1 MLDIRNNAYYNIA
14 RPSER
19 GTRMKYSELERI
31 LKKHG
36 CRPVKEGARHTHWLS
51 PITGNIF
58 PVGRHKSEDV
68 KNGTLEKIL
77 KQAGIKLK

>member
-1 MLDIRNNAYYNIA
+1 MLDIRNDTCYNVLNLK
-14 RPSER
+14 ER
-19 GTRMKYSELERI
+19 GTQMKYSELERI

-36 CRPVKEGARHTHWLS
+36 CRLVREGTRHTHWQS

-68 KNGTLEKIL
+68 KSGTLDRIL
-77 KQAGIKLK
+77 KQAGIKLR